1 MEDKIFD
8 LLEKIYAEFSEFRK
22 ETNSR
27 FDTLENRLD
36 NLENRLD
43 KVENRLDKVENRLGN
58 VENRLNTVEGHI
70 TRIENEHGQKLNALF
85 DGYKQVYET
94 IHEFDKSLAH
104 IGSKLD
110 NLSITVSTHDS
121 KLEVLEGGRK
131 R

>member
-27 FDTLENRLD
+27 FDT
-36 NLENRLD
+36 LENRLD